1 MDFGEFDQL
10 AGQLREEAAAAARM
24 APGFSLIEGRTASAE
39 DIAEAEHS
47 LGATLPQKYK
57 TFMRRYGGG
66 MFGFADLLP
75 VSAAGPAGDSD
86 DGDDII
92 SVSRR
97 EFPDGSFVAVAPVG
111 TGDFW
116 VFPVSGGQC
125 HEEVWLHYRG
135 AGPAPEDADF
145 LDFLARVGV
154 RP

>member
-10 AGQLREEAAAAARM
+10 ARRLREEAAAAARM
-24 APGFSLIEGRTASAE
+24 APGFSLMEGRTASAE
-39 DIAEAEHS
+39 DIAEAEHA
-47 LGATLPQKYK
+47 LGVALPQKYK

-66 MFGFADLLP
+66 TFGFADLLP
-75 VSAAGPAGDSD
+75 VRARGSGGDSD
-86 DGDDII
+86 DIV

-97 EFPDGSFVAVAPVG
+97 RFPDGSFVAVAPVG

-116 VFPVSGGQC
+116 VFPVSAGRC
-125 HEEVWLHYRG
+125 REEVWLHVRDG
-135 AGPAPEDADF
+135 GDPAPEDADF